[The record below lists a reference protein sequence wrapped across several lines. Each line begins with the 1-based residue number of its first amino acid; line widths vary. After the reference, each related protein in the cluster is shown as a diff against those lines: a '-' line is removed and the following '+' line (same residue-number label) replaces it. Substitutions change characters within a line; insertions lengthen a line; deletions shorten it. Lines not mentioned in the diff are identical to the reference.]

1 MHKLLLTIFLLFL
14 LTTTAF
20 AGQVQKSDSA
30 AITEQNG
37 VTLAPLPVAA
47 DLALAKITIGRG
59 DLLMLTATSK
69 RECYLIITGS
79 AFFTDSTTSTLLT
92 DGDLVVLAKG
102 EKASFKNVGYNGLV
116 LVRVQTGDIAKGSE
130 PKKDKTDDKVKKDKT
145 DGKVKKDKT
154 DGKVN
159 KYTAPAK
166 ANDMGSDTV
175 GGTKNSTSDKK
186 NNTDITTGDTKNGT
200 TDELKK
206 NSTSSSTKSKTKE
219 QLERE
224 KEQEK
229 LTQEIKKAEAKEERA
244 KKKELKTDKNKQET
258 LKKAKEE
265 QEAWEAEQKR
275 KIRQENKTQLDD
287 NFKIGK
293 L

>member
-145 DGKVKKDKT
+145 DGKV
-154 DGKVN
+154 N

-166 ANDMGSDTV
+166 ANDMGSDIV
-175 GGTKNSTSDKK
+175 GGTKNGTGDKK

-206 NSTSSSTKSKTKE
+206 NSTRSGTKSKTKE